1 MGAAEPGAGAG
12 GAEQQQDP
20 GAAQPAP
27 EGAAPQAEMKEVEG
41 KISKID
47 PQGKMLKVG
56 GLAGLFGTDLHVTDQ
71 TKFVPGPG
79 VPSVDFSSLKEGD
92 RIRASYQKMGDRN
105 VANEIVVLTP
115 TEQAPAGAAPEQGAP
130 GAGGAGG
137 AGGGAGQGGTESP
150 SQGPSGPSY

>member
-1 MGAAEPGAGAG
+1 MGATDPGVGAG

-92 RIRASYQKMGDRN
+92 RIRASYQKMGERN

-115 TEQAPAGAAPEQGAP
+115 TEQAPAGAAPEKGA
-130 GAGGAGG
+130 
-137 AGGGAGQGGTESP
+137 GAGQGGTESP
-150 SQGPSGPSY
+150 SKSPSGPSY